1 MTGQEFKRKFL
12 KYCTHVKIDSKEEGT
27 VALKLNGCQ
36 RYLVEEIADALDNNI
51 HHFVILK
58 SRQLGISTIML
69 ALVNFWMTMHP
80 GLQGAVI
87 TDSDENKQYFRS
99 ILNLIHDTIPKGLK
113 VRRLRDNGSF
123 RLLANQ
129 SRIMYLTAGV
139 RRKSDKKTSLGR
151 AKGLNFLHACV
162 LPGTPVI
169 VKDGFIKPIEKV
181 EIGDWILTHTGAYAQ
196 VIDAVGQP
204 NTKGDLIKITPWL
217 GKPLC
222 FTEEHTIPTQ
232 RGIIE
237 AKDVKPDDLL
247 VMPIRK
253 ITSDETQIQLPV
265 TPPRKQKGGAVSI
278 GSGEVIKL
286 TEEFGYF
293 CGYYLSEGHILYQR
307 KNGKASAIQFAR
319 HRDEKDYAI
328 RAVKAVRKYISSHRI
343 YDKTNCLTTVEY
355 VYGSALAQWVE
366 KTFGGPHNKFIPDD
380 VFAWGEEFCR
390 GLLAGIL
397 CGDGSK
403 KNKPNQGYESM
414 RVTLPTISSS
424 LAMQVRDIAAS
435 LGYGWASCSHAKA
448 KLSHGRWC
456 KEQWRIVWCGTGA
469 RQLRGL
475 MGCESP
481 ENGRPRTEKSR
492 VVGNSI
498 QIKIRK
504 IETGIKAD
512 YVWDLSVDHRD
523 HTFRTPYMSIGN
535 TESSSWV
542 DEDGLKSLMS
552 SLAETFPDRLY
563 VFESTAQGFDLFYD
577 MWNTAKESTTQKAI
591 FIGWWRNERYRI
603 ERNDKRFSVYWD
615 GVLTQEEQ
623 VWVKNIKELYD
634 YDVAIEQITWYRW
647 KYQEQMKDPTK
658 GVNMMSQE
666 FPHTENDAF
675 VLTGHKFFSTTRLT
689 EDFKRAV
696 DLRPRYFKYTFG
708 FNFYDTQVKETN
720 EWNADVA
727 IWQEPSDQG
736 VYVIGADCAFA
747 GNKDSDAHAAHV
759 LRCYADKAV
768 QVAEFRDPF
777 MTTTQYAWVLAHLAG
792 AYSGRF
798 HQCWLNLETNGP
810 GTSVLEELNKVQ
822 QMAGAIPDMLLK
834 DEKNIFSNVVPNIA
848 YFIGLNPRGVNT
860 KNYTIGWNTS
870 NQTRSWIFNTFRS
883 VWAQKLVEVNSKWL
897 LREMR
902 YVSQDGKD
910 IVVEG
915 KAKSDRVVAA
925 ALAAHH
931 WYMHLVPDLKQKNM
945 IYVVEEKRELLAREN
960 VGISNAVQTCVT
972 KHFQRRGIDT

>member
-36 RYLVEEIADALDNNI
+36 RYLVEEIADALDDNI

-151 AKGLNFLHACV
+151 AKGLNFLHA
-162 LPGTPVI
+162 
-169 VKDGFIKPIEKV
+169 
-181 EIGDWILTHTGAYAQ
+181 
-196 VIDAVGQP
+196 
-204 NTKGDLIKITPWL
+204 
-217 GKPLC
+217 
-222 FTEEHTIPTQ
+222 
-232 RGIIE
+232 
-237 AKDVKPDDLL
+237 
-247 VMPIRK
+247 
-253 ITSDETQIQLPV
+253 
-265 TPPRKQKGGAVSI
+265 
-278 GSGEVIKL
+278 
-286 TEEFGYF
+286 
-293 CGYYLSEGHILYQR
+293 
-307 KNGKASAIQFAR
+307 
-319 HRDEKDYAI
+319 
-328 RAVKAVRKYISSHRI
+328 
-343 YDKTNCLTTVEY
+343 
-355 VYGSALAQWVE
+355 
-366 KTFGGPHNKFIPDD
+366 
-380 VFAWGEEFCR
+380 
-390 GLLAGIL
+390 
-397 CGDGSK
+397 
-403 KNKPNQGYESM
+403 
-414 RVTLPTISSS
+414 
-424 LAMQVRDIAAS
+424 
-435 LGYGWASCSHAKA
+435 
-448 KLSHGRWC
+448 
-456 KEQWRIVWCGTGA
+456 
-469 RQLRGL
+469 
-475 MGCESP
+475 
-481 ENGRPRTEKSR
+481 
-492 VVGNSI
+492 
-498 QIKIRK
+498 
-504 IETGIKAD
+504 
-512 YVWDLSVDHRD
+512 
-523 HTFRTPYMSIGN
+523 

-696 DLRPRYFKYTFG
+696 EIHPRYFKYTFG

-945 IYVVEEKRELLAREN
+945 IYLVEEKRELLAREN